1 MAKPINFRWDEEF
14 VAALDEAR
22 GDVSRS
28 LFVRRAIEA
37 AIHVPTSLTSKP
49 PAPCSLSKF
58 VDASRSEMF
67 RKATQGKTK

>member
-1 MAKPINFRWDEEF
+1 MQVQMSWPAEF

-22 GDVSRS
+22 GDVPRS

-37 AIHVPTSLTSKP
+37 AIHVPTSLTSKQARDP
-49 PAPCSLSKF
+49 RTTIIGPKQ
-58 VDASRSEMF
+58 SRSEMF